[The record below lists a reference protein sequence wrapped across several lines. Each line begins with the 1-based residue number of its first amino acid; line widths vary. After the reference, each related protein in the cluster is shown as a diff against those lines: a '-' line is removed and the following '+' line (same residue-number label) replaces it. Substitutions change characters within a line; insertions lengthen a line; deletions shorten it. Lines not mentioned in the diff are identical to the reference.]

1 MYTSRSAARWLTLA
15 AALTVLLAACSPGEQ
30 LPSGTMKVEGEVV
43 LPAGHGLDLAS
54 LTVVTA
60 YGSFPVAEDGKYS
73 ALAHKDADSE
83 LGVETAGGDLLL
95 LGVTGG
101 PSTTLSLGS
110 TSEALLY
117 YLVGGMWL
125 PAAEQDKLRDLLRGR
140 SEIADLRQHLERLLL
155 AGGNG
160 LADPDDAF
168 MDAMAAANASL
179 LATAS
184 VYDAKHLPGI
194 CPDLA
199 PAQAGTLSVIIHD
212 GTISRAG
219 AMILHNEGGL
229 GILTMNELRRP
240 GALLAYEVSWRDHDQ
255 VHTDVDPPLLAER
268 VEVPATGN
276 LEFFAALGDILTG
289 DAPWAPVYSPAMVL
303 PGHDGASITQYEL
316 VLIGPSLSG
325 ERSPIWY
332 DTKFA
337 SLREEWEDIAL
348 EKSVQ
353 LVLEEMLIPL
363 IEVYALG
370 MVAKFD
376 AAALAR
382 ARHRVKVIYDDHLMQ
397 LGVFLKADPI
407 GGYAAGLKFV
417 IEEMTVN
424 RTLRSDMINMI
435 TEALGTS
442 EANRLSVEALDKKLA
457 TRAAASAI
465 AFAVQTVLVGGDV
478 TKIMTDLGT
487 NPMVASWQAEAM
499 PARFLID
506 PPSATISR
514 EFAVQKFQIVA
525 IGDAPVGHYRFRW
538 STSGTHGVISDLFTE
553 GVAIDTTS
561 PEIWYFH
568 EDPVTLNERHVDTIL
583 LEVFLVEAGAT
594 EIPPDA
600 TPIGKAQAVVRGES
614 DRSGECV
621 WECDETGLCYIYCP

>member
-1 MYTSRSAARWLTLA
+1 MQTSRSAARWLTLA
-15 AALTVLLAACSPGEQ
+15 AALAMLLGSCSPGEQ
-30 LPSGTMKVEGEVV
+30 LPIGAMKVEGSVV
-43 LPAGHGLDLAS
+43 LPTGHGLDLAS
-54 LTVVTA
+54 LAVVTA
-60 YGSFPVAEDGKYS
+60 YGSFPVAADGKYS
-73 ALAHKDADSE
+73 ALAHKDVDSE

-101 PSTTLSLGS
+101 ASATLSLGS

-140 SEIADLRQHLERLLL
+140 AEIADLRQHLERLLL

-160 LADPDDAF
+160 LADPDDAL
-168 MDAMAAANASL
+168 MDALAAANASL

-184 VYDAKHLPGI
+184 AYEAKHLPGI
-194 CPDLA
+194 CRELA
-199 PAQAGTLSVIIHD
+199 PAQAGTTSVIIHD
-212 GTISRAG
+212 GTTSRAG

-229 GILTMNELRRP
+229 GILAMNELRRP
-240 GALLAYEVSWRDHDQ
+240 GALLAYEVSWRDVDQ

-276 LEFFAALGDILTG
+276 LELFAALGDILTG
-289 DAPWAPVYSPAMVL
+289 DAPWTPVYSPAMIL
-303 PGHDGASITQYEL
+303 PGHDGASITQYEV
-316 VLIGPSLSG
+316 VLIGPSLSD
-325 ERSPIWY
+325 ERPPIWY
-332 DTKFA
+332 DARFA
-337 SLREEWEDIAL
+337 SLHEEWEEIAL

-353 LVLEEMLIPL
+353 LMLEEMLIPL

-376 AAALAR
+376 AAALVR
-382 ARHRVKVIYDDHLMQ
+382 ARQRVKVIYDNHLME
-397 LGVFLKADPI
+397 LGVFLRADPI
-407 GGYAAGLKFV
+407 RGYAAGLQFV
-417 IEEMTVN
+417 IDELVVN
-424 RTLRSDMINMI
+424 RTLRRDMIDMI
-435 TEALGTS
+435 RDALGTS
-442 EANRLSVEALDKKLA
+442 EFNRLSIESLDRKLA

-478 TKIMTDLGT
+478 TKIMADLGS

-506 PPSATISR
+506 PPSATITR
-514 EFAVQKFQIVA
+514 DYPAQKFQIVA
-525 IGDAPVGHYRFRW
+525 IGDPPTGTFRFRW
-538 STSGTHGVISDLFTE
+538 TTSGKHGVISDPFEE
-553 GVAIDTTS
+553 GVVLDTTF

-568 EDPVTLNERHVDTIL
+568 NDPVVLNERHVDTIL

-600 TPIGKAQAVVRGES
+600 TPIGKAQAVVRGEP

-621 WECDETGLCYIYCP
+621 WECDDNGLCTIYCP